1 LREREPDWDAL
12 IEGCFKRPRDNSR
25 LTRFFKNILPYLR
38 AALAATYSQDPSI
51 VQDALQSA
59 FVKYIEIF
67 RKGKKPGKLQLGYF
81 IVIAKNCLIDELRRR
96 KGQVPIDEVAEV
108 EVPIQETANV
118 HDREDLMVFLQYAMS
133 RLDAR
138 CQSILESY
146 YINEVDAA
154 SLASWLGVS
163 GESVHMAIK
172 RCRDRL
178 KSVVSELRT
187 DIPRATVPLE
197 REQD

>member
-1 LREREPDWDAL
+1 
-12 IEGCFKRPRDNSR
+12 
-25 LTRFFKNILPYLR
+25 
-38 AALAATYSQDPSI
+38 
-51 VQDALQSA
+51 
-59 FVKYIEIF
+59 
-67 RKGKKPGKLQLGYF
+67 LGYF

-118 HDREDLMVFLQYAMS
+118 HDREDRMVFLQYAMS